1 MKHFESLKKSGDF
14 SLVYRTGQS
23 KANRQLVM
31 YIRPNKLE
39 KNRLG
44 ISVSKK
50 IGNSVVRHRLTR
62 VIREVFCLNN
72 RELMQ
77 GWDIVII
84 ARGGA
89 RGKGYEDLK
98 TSFFHLAGLHKI
110 VKEV

>member
-1 MKHFESLKKSGDF
+1 M
-14 SLVYRTGQS
+14 VYHHGRS

-31 YIRPNKLE
+31 YIRENELE

-62 VIREVFCLNN
+62 VIREVYRLNGEN
-72 RELMQ
+72 LKK
-77 GWDIVII
+77 GLDIVVI

-89 RGKGYEDLK
+89 KGKGYEELK
-98 TSFFHLAGLHKI
+98 QSFFHLAGLHKI
-110 VKEV
+110 VKK

>member
-1 MKHFESLKKSGDF
+1 MKQYESLKKSGDF
-14 SLVYRTGQS
+14 SLVYHQGQS

-31 YIRPNKLE
+31 YIRENGLR

-62 VIREVFCLNN
+62 VIREVYRLNKE
-72 RELMQ
+72 ELIQ
-77 GWDIVII
+77 GLDIVVI

-89 RGKGYEDLK
+89 KGKGYEDLK
-98 TSFFHLAGLHKI
+98 GSFFHLAGLHKI
-110 VKEV
+110 VKK

>member
-1 MKHFESLKKSGDF
+1 M
-14 SLVYRTGQS
+14 VYRTGQS

-62 VIREVFCLNN
+62 VIREVFRLNN

-89 RGKGYEDLK
+89 RGKGYEDR
-98 TSFFHLAGLHKI
+98 I
-110 VKEV
+110 